1 MLKPSESLKNN
12 EIANSDDL
20 INEYPELG
28 NSPVL
33 NDLTFQELRETI
45 GDDLIFS
52 DLVTVYLS
60 SAEGLLE
67 SIKDALST
75 QDYQKLFLS
84 AHSLKS
90 TSASIG
96 ALRLA
101 SISRYLEMLGKA
113 EDTQDLPKIVDLI
126 VSEYP
131 KMTAALQA
139 LVIGLMSE

>member
-20 INEYPELG
+20 INEYPELAK
-28 NSPVL
+28 SPVL
-33 NDLTFQELRETI
+33 DDLTFQELRETI
-45 GDDLIFS
+45 GDDLVFS

-60 SAEGLLE
+60 SAESLLE
-67 SIKDALST
+67 SIKAALSNQDT
-75 QDYQKLFLS
+75 QKIFLS

-101 SISRYLEMLGKA
+101 HIARHLEMLGKSK
-113 EDTQDLPKIVDLI
+113 DTENLSKIVDLI
-126 VSEYP
+126 IHEYP
-131 KMTAALQA
+131 KMTAALQV
-139 LVIGLMSE
+139 LVIELMSE